1 MINGQSANETESKTE
16 STQKN
21 GNRAKNRVP
30 NMSTVCNVES
40 VPPIT
45 TQRNTAP
52 IAQKKLVDEKNGDSV
67 LHVDWYY
74 IQVRLL
80 YPL

>member
-1 MINGQSANETESKTE
+1 
-16 STQKN
+16 
-21 GNRAKNRVP
+21 
-30 NMSTVCNVES
+30 MSTVCNVES

-52 IAQKKLVDEKNGDSV
+52 IAQKKLADEKNGDSV

-74 IQVRLL
+74 IRVRLL
-80 YPL
+80 YSL